1 MKSMRVGCNFLQ
13 FHERCKSF
21 NCKNK
26 FLRKANVIEAI
37 KMHLRVS
44 WYSNIFPNVSQ
55 FSRKM
60 LCNTFQWKNG
70 FIPKIVCIN
79 KTFFDFIRNVF
90 VIKLWMHRLLFYAE
104 IFGLNS
110 SIQGSKLI
118 VYSYK
123 WEKEFKCNDV

>member
-1 MKSMRVGCNFLQ
+1 
-13 FHERCKSF
+13 
-21 NCKNK
+21 
-26 FLRKANVIEAI
+26 
-37 KMHLRVS
+37 MHLRVS
-44 WYSNIFPNVSQ
+44 WYLNIFPNVSQ

-60 LCNTFQWKNG
+60 LCNTIQWKNG

-90 VIKLWMHRLLFYAE
+90 VIKVWMHRLLFYAE

-123 WEKEFKCNDV
+123 WEKRIQMKDV